1 MLRDTEAC
9 GCLRYLL
16 NTRLDL
22 SYALE
27 MASRYIERPMTMH
40 HKVVKKI
47 LSDLASDLDGR
58 KSTSGMTLY
67 LNESFVSWNSQKQKM
82 VALLSCEAKFMAATQ
97 RLAKLYG

>member
-47 LSDLASDLDGR
+47 LR
-58 KSTSGMTLY
+58 Y
-67 LNESFVSWNSQKQKM
+67 LKGTIHFGLTYVK
-82 VALLSCEAKFMAATQ
+82 
-97 RLAKLYG
+97 GP